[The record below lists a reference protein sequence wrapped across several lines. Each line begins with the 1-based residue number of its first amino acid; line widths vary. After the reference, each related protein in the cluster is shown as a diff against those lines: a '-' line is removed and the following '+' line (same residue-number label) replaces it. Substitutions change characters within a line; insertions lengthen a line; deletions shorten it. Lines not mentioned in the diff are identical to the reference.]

1 MNFYKKSYQL
11 ILRYLYIETI
21 KRRDEIS
28 LHRHFQFLFLLN
40 EKMVS
45 HLFLN
50 MRLMDGVN
58 GEFLTLLYNII
69 TNVSV

>member
-28 LHRHFQFLFLLN
+28 LHRYFQFLFLLN

-50 MRLMDGVN
+50 MRLMDGLN
-58 GEFLTLLYNII
+58 GQFLALLYII